1 MCEASGH
8 VSLSTQGNTA
18 RVAFQGE
25 IDLAMV
31 DEVDRCVGAALAL
44 PGVDAFVVD
53 LADCTYLDSSGLRA
67 LLRAQHDA
75 QRAELPLSITGVQGI
90 VRRVIEL
97 TNLDR
102 ELPLAD

>member
-8 VSLSTQGNTA
+8 VSLSTEGHTA

-31 DEVDRCVGAALAL
+31 DDVDRCVGAALAQ
-44 PGVDAFVVD
+44 PGVDALVVD
-53 LADCTYLDSSGLRA
+53 LAACTYLDSSGLRA
-67 LLRAQHDA
+67 LLRAHRET

-97 TNLDR
+97 THLDG

>member
-8 VSLSTQGNTA
+8 VSLSTEGNTA
-18 RVAFQGE
+18 HVAFRGE
-25 IDLAMV
+25 IDLAMI
-31 DEVDRCVGAALAL
+31 DDVDRCVGEALGL
-44 PGVDAFVVD
+44 PGIDALVID

-67 LLRAQHDA
+67 LLSAQHQA
-75 QRAELPLSITGVQGI
+75 QRAALPLSITGVQGI

>member
-8 VSLSTQGNTA
+8 VSLSTEGKTA
-18 RVAFQGE
+18 RVVLHGE
-25 IDLAMV
+25 IDLAIV
-31 DEVDRCVGAALAL
+31 GEVERCVGEALAL
-44 PGVDAFVVD
+44 PGTDALVVD

-67 LLRAQHDA
+67 LLSAQHQA
-75 QRAELPLSITGVQGI
+75 QRAEVTLSITGVQGI

-97 TNLDR
+97 TNLDQ

>member
-8 VSLSTQGNTA
+8 VSLSTEGTTA

-25 IDLAMV
+25 IDLAIV
-31 DEVDRCVGAALAL
+31 GDVDRCVGEALAL
-44 PGVDAFVVD
+44 PGVDALVVD

-67 LLRAQHDA
+67 LLSAQQQA